1 MNIQPHYRYISII
14 LLVLGIF
21 GVSSIALAATTTKK
35 ATTQKVVTPAKK
47 TATKTPVKTVAK
59 TTTKVTTT
67 PTTFLK
73 AGWIPYWT
81 KTAGGTETTEN
92 LSKLDIISP
101 FSYEV
106 DSKGILVD
114 KLKIAEEPW
123 PTLFAQAKEKKIKI
137 YPTVAWFSRSQM
149 EAILND
155 KTARTSHIQSI
166 KTNILDNPSFDG
178 VDIDY
183 ENKSAET
190 KNGFS
195 AFLKELSVITKSK
208 NKKLICTIEPR
219 TPIESRVRV
228 LTAQKIAESKL
239 VSNDYVAINTYCD
252 QVRLMT
258 YDQQD
263 ADIALHD
270 TYDKLGTPY
279 MPVADPKWVE
289 KVIKET
295 TKTIAPSKIMLG
307 IPTFGYKWE
316 LTPDI
321 EGRGYV
327 YTKLRAINFREAY
340 NNAKARG
347 IDIER
352 NQAGE
357 LSYMYSAPESPSYAG
372 AVGAPLHFVSFP
384 DAESMIDKI
393 ALAKKY
399 KLGGITVFKFDGGA
413 DQSMWDVLNQK

>member
-1 MNIQPHYRYISII
+1 MNKKISLGLALTASVLSLSII
-14 LLVLGIF
+14 TAG
-21 GVSSIALAATTTKK
+21 ATTTTTAKK
-35 ATTQKVVTPAKK
+35 TTTPVKKTTKAKVVT
-47 TATKTPVKTVAK
+47 KTP
-59 TTTKVTTT
+59 TKVAVA
-67 PTTFLK
+67 PFLK

-106 DSKGILVD
+106 DSSGNLVD
-114 KLKIAEEPW
+114 KLKVSQEPW
-123 PTLFAQAKEKKIKI
+123 PTLFAQAKEKKIKV

-149 EAILND
+149 ETILND
-155 KTARTSHIQSI
+155 KTLRTAHIQSI
-166 KTNILDNPSFDG
+166 KTNILDNASFDG

-190 KNGFS
+190 KDGFS
-195 AFLKELSVITKSK
+195 AFLKELSGITKAK

-219 TPIESRVRV
+219 IPIESRVRI
-228 LTAQKIAESKL
+228 LTPEKIADSKL
-239 VSNDYVAINTYCD
+239 VSNDYVVINKYCD

-258 YDQQD
+258 YDQ
-263 ADIALHD
+263 ADIDIKLHD
-270 TYDKLGTPY
+270 QYDKIGSPY
-279 MPVADPKWVE
+279 MPGADPVWVE
-289 KVIKET
+289 EVIKET
-295 TKTIAPSKIMLG
+295 TKTIASSKIMLG
-307 IPTFGYKWE
+307 LSTFGYKWE

-340 NNAKARG
+340 NNAKDRG
-347 IDIER
+347 IALDR

-372 AVGAPLHFVSFP
+372 STSTPVHFVSFP

-393 ALAKKY
+393 NLAKKY
-399 KLGGITVFKFDGGA
+399 KLGGVVVFKFDGGA
-413 DQSMWDVLNQK
+413 DQTMWDVFNQK